1 MGQILH
7 VAVALVL
14 RHCAATDS
22 GHASVC
28 LRRRLRRG
36 GRVVVVGWR
45 FGTSPFTNIKPQGIQ
60 SENTGASHQPVAP
73 TASYWYAGG
82 WHHGGC
88 DRIISRNSFDAFT
101 SHFFAPTERLVAC
114 FFMMHS

>member
-1 MGQILH
+1 MKYYRCRWKNWRSSGSTVVFDQAGAMQILH

-45 FGTSPFTNIKPQGIQ
+45 FGTSPFTHVHQHKT
-60 SENTGASHQPVAP
+60 TGNP
-73 TASYWYAGG
+73 
-82 WHHGGC
+82 
-88 DRIISRNSFDAFT
+88 
-101 SHFFAPTERLVAC
+101 E
-114 FFMMHS
+114 